1 MRDSTKFALLTA
13 GGSALCWLPIIQ
25 SPNLQLPA
33 WCPLIALAPLCAIA
47 TVLFGERWWRIV
59 LAASVGTFGGLVAGF
74 IFWSPFDSIG
84 AAFFPIPLLIAVAL
98 AALVSLLPAL
108 ILSKIRP
115 TTFGPRRLL
124 WIAFAL
130 LLATGP
136 ALVAVTPVVVARR
149 VARNDGLAQ
158 LRFAALK
165 RAAELAAA
173 QHGGPDRICE
183 DSFVR
188 QNYDGPPFSDDDWR
202 YIAGNYVQQDGYE
215 IGIWCR
221 QQNGYTIDLLP
232 IQKRQ
237 YGSKNFC
244 ADETGLIGCEA
255 KWVPFREACEPCEM

>member
-13 GGSALCWLPIIQ
+13 GGSALCWLPIIE

-33 WCPLIALAPLCAIA
+33 WCPLIALALLCAIA
-47 TVLFGERWWRIV
+47 TVLFRERWWRIV

-84 AAFFPIPLLIAVAL
+84 AAFFPILLLIAVAL

-115 TTFGPRRLL
+115 TTFWPRRLL

-136 ALVAVTPVVVARR
+136 ALLAITPVVVARR

-173 QHGGPDRICE
+173 QYGGPDRICE

-188 QNYDGPPFSDDDWR
+188 QNYDGPPLSDNDWR

-221 QQNGYTIDLLP
+221 QQNGYTIDVLP

-237 YGSKNFC
+237 SGSKNFC
-244 ADETGLIGCEA
+244 ADETGLVGCEA
-255 KWVPFREACEPCEM
+255 KWIPYREACKPCGK